1 MTSKKITKEKS
12 NQVEMDQYEEKGPY
26 KMGPWTSWM
35 YRSDP
40 KHLVFTLSRYKF
52 AAKLLQGK
60 KTVLELGGG
69 DTFGSPIILQ
79 EVEELDVVDFEP
91 LVLDSVKEYHD
102 KEILDRINFIVAD
115 FTKKINFERKYDAVI
130 SLDAIEHIESS
141 LEDEYLNNIV
151 NALDKNGICII
162 GTPNKNASE

>member
-69 DTFGSPIILQ
+69 DTFGSHIILQ

-115 FTKKINFERKYDAVI
+115 FTKKIDFERKYDAVI

-141 LEDEYLNNIV
+141 LEDEYLNNILMTYY
-151 NALDKNGICII
+151 LD
-162 GTPNKNASE
+162 TS